1 MARHSLGALI
11 YLKTKT
17 FNIDYNSVDI
27 TVTDL
32 QKESGPG
39 PGQGQARKGIEW
51 AIIEL
56 CIIKRKHSDL
66 A

>member
-1 MARHSLGALI
+1 MAGHSLGALI

-32 QKESGPG
+32 QKESWPRARAR
-39 PGQGQARKGIEW
+39 QGRV
-51 AIIEL
+51 
-56 CIIKRKHSDL
+56 
-66 A
+66 